1 MSCNYIIPT
10 AGSRAV
16 PCNDHIGSFAAKFL
30 NIKTGFATKWILVLS
45 LPNNNNNNKTKTFH
59 FQKFLD
65 FGIADKWW
73 TYSKSVPLKDPLKDV
88 ETEEEELPI
97 IWLEI
102 EVENF

>member
-1 MSCNYIIPT
+1 M
-10 AGSRAV
+10 
-16 PCNDHIGSFAAKFL
+16 
-30 NIKTGFATKWILVLS
+30 LS
-45 LPNNNNNNKTKTFH
+45 LPNNNDNKTKTFH

-102 EVENF
+102 EVENFYCCFPPAKFFFFYFSVLFFSARQVTYI